1 MPKIKAHGAVFRDW
15 EGLLGAL
22 ERNLSLLPAADP
34 HRKALESVLARTRAM
49 KLQQEELAGKR
60 QASTQAL
67 KQLMD
72 EGREIA
78 RKARAHVVSTLGSRT
93 ELLKQFGI
101 ATPRRKTTLFPWT
114 LPRID
119 VPEVVLP
126 LDPPE
131 PAGEGGGEE

>member
-22 ERNLSLLPAADP
+22 ERNMKLLPASDP
-34 HRKALESVLARTRAM
+34 HRKALESVLARAREM
-49 KLQQEELAGKR
+49 KLQQEDLAGKR

-67 KQLMD
+67 RQLVD

-93 ELLKQFGI
+93 ELLKQFGV
-101 ATPRRKTTLFPWT
+101 AVHRRKAVRSTEP
-114 LPRID
+114 LPAVE
-119 VPEVVLP
+119 VPEVDLP
-126 LDPPE
+126 EL
-131 PAGEGGGEE
+131 AGEGGEQG